1 MSPPTLLATAWPK
14 QWNGIWAICRA
25 NRKRKGEKPHNNRQR
40 QHHRLN
46 PPPSTDNETVS
57 SHLGLPARAAILGG
71 LFFIEKILLTQFVD
85 VARADAALGVSGYL
99 RVAQNFGFR
108 FIVTLAAAMTV
119 FAFADAKR
127 WKSLTN
133 LAPPRAYLRP
143 VWVIAHFALVACLAW
158 LGSLLF
164 PQSPSSIP
172 FGAVVGLW
180 LTCGAAACFCA
191 FAAMAPLPLW
201 LKAART
207 LGNTW
212 IYSVA
217 AALTAAIAIP
227 FSEEYWWSTTAAT
240 FQLVRLLLLPILP
253 QLTVDPAT
261 HVLGTQRFA
270 VEILP
275 YCSGLEG
282 MSLILVFTLAW
293 LWYFRNEYRFPRAL
307 ALIPL
312 GVTFMFALNAVRIAV
327 LVLIGNAGY
336 PDVAIYGFHSQAGW
350 IAFNVVAVGIA
361 FWTRRSRW
369 LNRNEE
375 PLQGGP
381 SDNPTAVFLMPLL
394 AILAA
399 GMLSHAL
406 SGRFEWFYPLRL
418 LACLAVIAIYRRRLA
433 ALEWR
438 GSWRGALLGVGVFV
452 LWSVAVHFLL
462 PDVGMPAPLAAA
474 SPSLRWSWIVCR
486 VAGTVLTVP
495 VAEELAYRGFLM
507 RRLQSRDFESLAY
520 GRVSWFALAATSLI
534 FGVAHGALWLPATV
548 AGFAY
553 GWIVIRRGQLAEAVT
568 AHMTTN
574 ALVAAFALAS
584 GNWAGF

>member
-1 MSPPTLLATAWPK
+1 VK
-14 QWNGIWAICRA
+14 
-25 NRKRKGEKPHNNRQR
+25 
-40 QHHRLN
+40 
-46 PPPSTDNETVS
+46 PPSTDADTS
-57 SHLGLPARAAILGG
+57 RSKLGLLARAALLGA
-71 LFFIEKILLTQFVD
+71 LFFIEKIFLTQFVD
-85 VARADAALGVSGYL
+85 VQRADAALGTGGAL
-99 RVAQNFGFR
+99 RVAQHFGFR
-108 FIVTLAAAMTV
+108 FIVALAAAMMV
-119 FAFADAKR
+119 FAFASGDR
-127 WKSLTN
+127 WRSLVRLT
-133 LAPPRAYLRP
+133 PRKAYLRHR
-143 VWVIAHFALVACLAW
+143 WVVAHLALITCLAW
-158 LGSLLF
+158 LGSQLF
-164 PQSPSSIP
+164 PSTPSSIP
-172 FGAVVGLW
+172 FTTVICLW
-180 LTCGAAACFCA
+180 LICGAAAFLCA
-191 FAAMAPLPLW
+191 FASVAPLQLW
-201 LKAART
+201 LKAVRT
-207 LGNTW
+207 LGNIWLYAT
-212 IYSVA
+212 A
-217 AALTAAIAIP
+217 AALAAALAIP
-227 FSEEYWWSTTAAT
+227 FSEEYWWSTAAAT
-240 FQLVRLLLLPILP
+240 FQIVRLLLLPILP
-253 QLTVDPAT
+253 DLSVNPAT
-261 HVLGTQRFA
+261 LVLGTPRFG

-275 YCSGLEG
+275 FCSGIEG
-282 MSLILVFTLAW
+282 VSLILAFTVAW
-293 LWYFRNEYRFPRAL
+293 LWYFRKEYRFPRAL
-307 ALIPL
+307 VLIPL
-312 GVTFMFALNAVRIAV
+312 GATFMFALNAVRIAV

-369 LNRNEE
+369 LNRREE

-406 SGRFEWFYPLRL
+406 SGQFEWFYPLRL

-438 GSWRGALLGVGVFV
+438 GTWRGALLGVGVFV

-462 PDVGMPAPLAAA
+462 PGVGMPAPLAAA

-534 FGVAHGALWLPATV
+534 FGVAHGALWLPGSV

-553 GWIVIRRGQLAEAVT
+553 GWIVKRRGQLGEAVT